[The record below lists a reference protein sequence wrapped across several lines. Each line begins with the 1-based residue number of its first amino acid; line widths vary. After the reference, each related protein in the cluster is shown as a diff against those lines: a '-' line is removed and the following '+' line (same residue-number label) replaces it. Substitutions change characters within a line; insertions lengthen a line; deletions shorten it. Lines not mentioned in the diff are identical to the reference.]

1 MTWQQYVE
9 FTATTALPVA
19 SDPEYLRLGVLEE
32 AHEALAAYHAW
43 QAAVRGR
50 EKRVLRGDAP
60 EVLRAKDIAAS
71 RACAQLI
78 EELGDLAWYVAR
90 MDALGIARDSD
101 GSGVPMGPCA
111 MEFHKHLRRIH
122 DFNLTHGRVLYLG
135 LTMLTLGAELADV
148 ELDDIFNANVA
159 KLTARKSAGTIQGE
173 GTR

>member
-1 MTWQQYVE
+1 MTWHDYVL
-9 FTATTALPVA
+9 FTSTTALPVA

-90 MDALGIARDSD
+90 MSAQKLTRHVLPPARKLGGGISHVATALVEFGDFSN
-101 GSGVPMGPCA
+101 CHTA
-111 MEFHKHLRRIH
+111 MTLLVEF
-122 DFNLTHGRVLYLG
+122 
-135 LTMLTLGAELADV
+135 LTLSGIHLNTV
-148 ELDDIFNANVA
+148 LDANVA